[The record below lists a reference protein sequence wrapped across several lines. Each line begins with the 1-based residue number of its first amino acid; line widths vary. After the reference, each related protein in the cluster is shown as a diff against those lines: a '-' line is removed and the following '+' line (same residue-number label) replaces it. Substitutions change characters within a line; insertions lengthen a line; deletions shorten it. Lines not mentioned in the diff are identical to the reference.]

1 MSEKQH
7 GMMRKFNRFALNPIT
22 KLFAGYFFYA
32 LIYHKGRHSGK
43 AYSTPVVAV
52 KKEQNIYCPLPYGAD
67 TDWYLNV
74 KAADKCEIKI
84 NGRVYSAV
92 APEIVDENTAL
103 PNFSSG
109 LGKALKRARINNY
122 LRLRIV

>member
-1 MSEKQH
+1 
-7 GMMRKFNRFALNPIT
+7 MRKFNRFILNPIT
-22 KLFAGYFFYA
+22 KLFAGKFFYA
-32 LIYHKGRHSGK
+32 LIFHTGRHSAK

-52 KKEQNIYCPLPYGAD
+52 KKEQFIYCPLPYGAD

-74 KAADKCEIKI
+74 KAADHCEIKI
-84 NGRVYSAV
+84 NGRLYSAA

-109 LGKALKRARINNY
+109 IGMALKRAKISNF
-122 LRLRIV
+122 LRLRIL